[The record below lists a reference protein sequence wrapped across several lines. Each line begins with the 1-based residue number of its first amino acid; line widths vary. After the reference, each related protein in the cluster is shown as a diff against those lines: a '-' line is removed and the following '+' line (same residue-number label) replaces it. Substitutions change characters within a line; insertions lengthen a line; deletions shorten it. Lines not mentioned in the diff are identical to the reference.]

1 MSTPAEKLASSL
13 ELLHSLQKERLV
25 AIRSTSIS
33 RTHRER
39 LISTGY
45 LREVMKGWYIATS
58 PDERPGDSTS
68 WYTAYWPFC
77 AQYLEARFSTQWSLS
92 PEQSLRLHSGIWTI
106 PLQLPVRAANA
117 RNKTTAFPFET
128 SLLEIRTSLPEGE
141 DAVLIDG
148 IRLFSAESA
157 LILVSKSFFQNF
169 PTEAQTVLALL
180 PDTSFLLNRLL
191 SGGHTRPAGRLA
203 GAFRHIGMD
212 RFADEIIAAMRSARY
227 DVRESNPFTLSTTAV
242 HSEILPSRSAY
253 RLRVLWG
260 KMRMDLA
267 GRFPRQ
273 ERIVP
278 EEDKYLK
285 DVDELYA
292 ADAYHSLSIEGYEV
306 NAELIERVRSGG
318 WNPDTNESDRQQR
331 NALAARGYWQA
342 YQSVKQSIRK
352 VLAGENPGKVADQ
365 YHGAWY
371 RELFAPSV
379 NAGIIEPAHLAGY
392 RSEQVF
398 IRNSMHVPFNPKSIR
413 EAVPTFFEL
422 VSEEDDEFARIVLG
436 HFMFV
441 YIHPYMDGNG
451 RMGRFLM
458 NVMMAAAGL
467 PWVIIPIEQRTPYM
481 EALEE
486 ASVNENIV
494 PFAKFLHSLM

>member
-1 MSTPAEKLASSL
+1 MVQGLA
-13 ELLHSLQKERLV
+13 
-25 AIRSTSIS
+25 
-33 RTHRER
+33 
-39 LISTGY
+39 
-45 LREVMKGWYIATS
+45 
-58 PDERPGDSTS
+58 P
-68 WYTAYWPFC
+68 
-77 AQYLEARFSTQWSLS
+77 
-92 PEQSLRLHSGIWTI
+92 
-106 PLQLPVRAANA
+106 
-117 RNKTTAFPFET
+117 
-128 SLLEIRTSLPEGE
+128 
-141 DAVLIDG
+141 
-148 IRLFSAESA
+148 
-157 LILVSKSFFQNF
+157 
-169 PTEAQTVLALL
+169 
-180 PDTSFLLNRLL
+180 L
-191 SGGHTRPAGRLA
+191 SGGRDADLEGALDQVLSHIFVEAAGTELVRIARDEPDDPHYHYYYGCAELA
-203 GAFRHIGMD
+203 GV
-212 RFADEIIAAMRSARY
+212 ESA
-227 DVRESNPFTLSTTAV
+227 EAP
-242 HSEILPSRSAY
+242 
-253 RLRVLWG
+253 
-260 KMRMDLA
+260 DLA
-267 GRFPRQ
+267 IESAFDAFKQASLKARSRHFQDRIGRTLN
-273 ERIVP
+273 
-278 EEDKYLK
+278 Y
-285 DVDELYA
+285 
-292 ADAYHSLSIEGYEV
+292 
-306 NAELIERVRSGG
+306 VRS
-318 WNPDTNESDRQQR
+318 
-331 NALAARGYWQA
+331 
-342 YQSVKQSIRK
+342 I
-352 VLAGENPGKVADQ
+352 LAGEKPGKVADQ